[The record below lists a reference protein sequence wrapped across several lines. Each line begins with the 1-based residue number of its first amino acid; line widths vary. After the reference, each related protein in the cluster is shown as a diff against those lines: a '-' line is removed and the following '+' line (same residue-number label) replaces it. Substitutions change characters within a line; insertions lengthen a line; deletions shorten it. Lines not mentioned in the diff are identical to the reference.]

1 MIMLELTLTPGS
13 LDLNT
18 LRKINNSPVKL
29 SLIKHA
35 ESQIAASAQTVQNV
49 INEHRTVYGINTG
62 FGLLANTKIADNELE
77 LLQRSIV
84 LSHAAGIGEYMDDS
98 TVRLMIILKIN
109 SLSRGYSGIRLQV
122 IEFFIQLLNSQVYPC
137 VPKKGSVGASGDLAP
152 LAHMCLPLLAERPHA
167 PPRANNQCRARA

>member
-1 MIMLELTLTPGS
+1 MIMFELTLTPGS

-29 SLIKHA
+29 SLAKHA

-62 FGLLANTKIADNELE
+62 FGLLANTKIADDELE

-98 TVRLMIILKIN
+98 TVRLMITLKVN

-122 IEFFIQLLNSQVYPC
+122 IQFFMQLLSSEVYPC
-137 VPKKGSVGASGDLAP
+137 VPKKAP
-152 LAHMCLPLLAERPHA
+152 LGHREI
-167 PPRANNQCRARA
+167 